1 MFAVH
6 WRRVLAAALV
16 LAGLLPAYAG
26 MPEIARSR
34 MEDLRL
40 STYMTA
46 RDVQSLAHDE
56 AARGR
61 ALAVLASLGISKVY
75 LEVYRG
81 GVVLSEAELIG
92 ARDCLQQAGYAV
104 TGGIAT
110 VPGGDFGVAADAGLG
125 WFNFQAEKTRRDL
138 EAVVR
143 RAARVFDEFIVD
155 DFLCTGDL
163 SAESAAAKGARSWG
177 DYRRD
182 LMVAVSASTLLRPA
196 REENPDITMI
206 VKFPQW
212 YDRFHLFGYDPERL
226 PQQYDRVFVGTETRG
241 ALTQRFGFV
250 QPYEGFVNY
259 RWLAAQSRGKIGG
272 AWFDHGDCDGDDFID
287 QAYQSVLA
295 GAQELVLF
303 SYAQLEEGH
312 PGHDRL
318 RAEFTGLADLAHA
331 VHRQPVTGVPCYKPV
346 NSDPGGD
353 LYLLDMLGMLGLPIV
368 PVAAL
373 PDCAGPIFLP
383 TQAAQ
388 DGNLLQLLEDRIL
401 AKRPMI
407 LTAGLLA
414 TLNSPAINQAAGL
427 KGAVERHPEKAMN
440 IFLDANTTAAVE
452 HGLYLE
458 DAGLRVDGAEV
469 LLSAKLG
476 RHKVPFLTRHVF
488 EGSAIYVLNSH
499 TYAQEDFDAVG
510 EVLLAPQPLGLLA
523 LPEPWLREL
532 RLAFDPATPLREAP
546 ARVTCQPLGEEG
558 WYIQNYAAIPA
569 LVSLQILTPGM
580 TVYDGHT
587 GARIGATP
595 GTFQQTLPARG
606 RWWVRLRRA

>member
-6 WRRVLAAALV
+6 WRRILAAILCV
-16 LAGLLPAYAG
+16 AGICPAVAG
-26 MPEIARSR
+26 MPEAARSR

-40 STYMTA
+40 STYVTA
-46 RDVQSLAHDE
+46 RDVQSIAHDE
-56 AARGR
+56 AAQGR
-61 ALAVLASLGISKVY
+61 MLAVLASLGITKVY

-81 GVVLSEAELIG
+81 GVVLDEDELVG
-92 ARDCLQQAGYAV
+92 ARDFLQHAGYAV

-125 WFNFQAEKTRRDL
+125 WFNFQAARTRRDL

-163 SAESAAAKGARSWG
+163 SAESAAAKGDRTWG

-182 LMVAVSASTLLRPA
+182 LMVAVSESTLLRPA

-226 PQQYDRVFVGTETRG
+226 AQQYDRVFVGTETRG

-250 QPYEGFVNY
+250 QPYEGFINY

-272 AWFDHGDCDGDDFID
+272 AWFDHGDCDGDDFMD

-303 SYAQLEEGH
+303 SYAQLEDGH

-318 RAEFTGLADLAHA
+318 RAEFNALADLAHT

-383 TQAAQ
+383 TQAAR
-388 DGNLLQLLEDRIL
+388 DGNILQVVQARIA

-407 LTAGLLA
+407 LTAGFLA
-414 TLNSPAINQAAGL
+414 TLNNAQITEAAGL
-427 KGAVERHPEKAMN
+427 KGSVESRPA
-440 IFLDANTTAAVE
+440 TAAKIYLDTKTTVAVP

-458 DAGLRVDGAEV
+458 DTELQADGAEV

-476 RHKVPFLTRHVF
+476 RHKVPFLTRRDF
-488 EGSAIYVLNSH
+488 QGATIYVLNTH
-499 TYAQEDFDAVG
+499 TYSQADFDAVG
-510 EVLLAPQPLGLLA
+510 EVLLAPRPLGLLA
-523 LPEPWLREL
+523 LPEAWLREL
-532 RLAFDPATPLREAP
+532 RRAFDPESPLVEAP
-546 ARVTCQPLGEEG
+546 ARVTCQPLGEDG
-558 WYIQNYAAIPA
+558 WYIQNYTATPA
-569 LVSLQILTPGM
+569 TVSLQIQTAGM

-587 GARIGATP
+587 GALMGASP
-595 GTFQQTLPARG
+595 DTFQQILPARG
-606 RWWVRLRRA
+606 RWWVRLRRP